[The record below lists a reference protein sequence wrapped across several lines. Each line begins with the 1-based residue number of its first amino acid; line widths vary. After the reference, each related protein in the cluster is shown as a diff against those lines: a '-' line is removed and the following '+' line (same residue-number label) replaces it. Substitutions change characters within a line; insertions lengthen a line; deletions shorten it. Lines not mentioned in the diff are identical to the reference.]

1 MKSLNTCRQS
11 DEILCCDQ
19 LSVGYGNHAI
29 LSDINLRIQAGQFIS
44 LLGPNGAGKT
54 TLLRTLSGHLATV
67 SGSIQISH
75 QNLASLSPSALARLM
90 AVVLTDKVSPPLL
103 SVFDF
108 VALGRYPHTNFLGRL
123 TAYDRKVIENALA
136 SVRAEHLVLREFA
149 NLSDGE
155 KQKILIARA
164 LAQEPQVLLLDEPTA
179 HLDLK
184 HRIEVM
190 SILRSLCRS
199 KGITI
204 IASLH
209 DVDIAAKVSDLVVLL
224 KEGSV
229 TACGFPEDVL
239 TGDAVADLYDFNS
252 ACFSHQ
258 LGSIELRGEGHLE
271 KVFVVAGAGSG
282 ASVYRMLAKRGYNIT
297 TGVLHS
303 NDLDCYVGRSLGAD
317 CTTQPPAGE
326 MHETALRRATDK
338 LGDCR
343 WVIDSGFDL
352 EGPYLGNLKLLH
364 RAAEMGKT
372 VLSLRRRAPQ
382 LTDFARIEFPVFG
395 NLNQLINCMEEQR

>member
-1 MKSLNTCRQS
+1 MTQHHPT
-11 DEILCCDQ
+11 DEILCCNQ
-19 LSVGYGNHAI
+19 LAVGYGNKAI
-29 LSDINLRIQAGQFIS
+29 VSGINLRIRAGHFIS
-44 LLGPNGAGKT
+44 LLGPNGTGKT
-54 TLLRTLSGHLATV
+54 TLLRTLSGHLAPL
-67 SGSIQISH
+67 SGSIQLNRHPLS
-75 QNLASLSPSALARLM
+75 ALSPAALARLM

-123 TAYDRKVIENALA
+123 TARDRKVVLESLDAVHAGEL
-136 SVRAEHLVLREFA
+136 VRREFA

-164 LAQEPQVLLLDEPTA
+164 LAQEPRVLLLDEPTA

-190 SILRSLCRS
+190 AILRSLCRS
-199 KGITI
+199 QGITI

-209 DVDIAAKVSDLVVLL
+209 DVDIAAKVSDQVALL
-224 KEGSV
+224 KDGAI
-229 TACGFPEDVL
+229 TAWGFPEDVL
-239 TGDAVADLYDFNS
+239 TGDAVTALYDFDS

-258 LGSIELRGEGHLE
+258 LGSIELRGDGHLE
-271 KVFVVAGAGSG
+271 RVFVVAGAGSG
-282 ASVYRMLAKRGYNIT
+282 AAVYRMLAKRGYNIT

-317 CTTQPPAGE
+317 CTTQPPASG
-326 MHETALRRATDK
+326 MSETALRRAITK

-343 WVIDSGFDL
+343 WVIDAGFDL
-352 EGPYLGNLKLLH
+352 VGPYRGNLELLQQ
-364 RAAEMGKT
+364 AAAMGKT
-372 VLSLRRRAPQ
+372 VFSLREQSLQLAAPAKTGS
-382 LTDFARIEFPVFG
+382 LAFG
-395 NLNQLINCMEEQR
+395 SLNQLLNRMEDQR